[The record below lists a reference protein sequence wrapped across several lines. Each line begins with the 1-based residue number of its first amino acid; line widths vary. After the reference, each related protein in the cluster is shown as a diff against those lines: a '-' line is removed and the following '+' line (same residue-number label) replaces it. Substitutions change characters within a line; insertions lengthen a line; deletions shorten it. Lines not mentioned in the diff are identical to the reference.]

1 MIMKAYEGFKSE
13 ASGSA
18 YPMLPVGAY
27 VCEIKN
33 VKIDGKEPDQKLIL
47 RLDIVEGE
55 HTGYYT
61 KRYEHDAGRNAQ
73 NHMYVTKYKGDFTL
87 NIPNPDNTKRE
98 HPEWDIKAFNN
109 MVFCVEQ
116 SNEGYTWD
124 WNEKSLKGKLVGIN
138 VRAGTYN
145 GNPYTQIGK
154 LETVKDVRAGV
165 CKPMKPKPDTNTPT
179 AEASADSTPSF
190 TEVETDELPF

>member
-165 CKPMKPKPDTNTPT
+165 CKPMKPKPDTNPPI

>member
-145 GNPYTQIGK
+145 GNPYTQIGR

-165 CKPMKPKPDTNTPT
+165 CKPMKPKPDTNPPT